1 MKIEKI
7 DHLGLVAGV
16 IKDLGLT
23 KHMDSLLGTDDQEI
37 VTAGEAV
44 TAMIINGLGFTS
56 QPLSLIP
63 QFFET
68 KALDRLIRDGVEP
81 KHLNRFKL
89 GRVLDKISDYGCEK
103 FVSGV
108 SLKAIMEEKIDLGF
122 CSGDTTSMS
131 LYDEYQSDIDV
142 QPIKVTRGYSKDKRP
157 DLKQVTPGST
167 YLSRWRNSSN
177 IKGLEW
183 Q

>member
-1 MKIEKI
+1 MKKKKKQMKIEKI

-37 VTAGEAV
+37 VSAGEAV

-89 GRVLDKISDYGCEK
+89 GRVLCRFRY
-103 FVSGV
+103 
-108 SLKAIMEEKIDLGF
+108 M
-122 CSGDTTSMS
+122 
-131 LYDEYQSDIDV
+131 
-142 QPIKVTRGYSKDKRP
+142 
-157 DLKQVTPGST
+157 
-167 YLSRWRNSSN
+167 
-177 IKGLEW
+177 
-183 Q
+183 